1 MWMCVIV
8 AFAQTLT
15 ANAPS
20 KVMTGE
26 NFRLTYTVNTQNAS
40 DFRMGKVPDAL
51 EIITGPYTSQQSSF
65 QMVNG
70 HTSSSSSITYTG
82 SDTCCLLPDAY
93 CLMPRRCGVRRTA
106 KCRPYRRV

>member
-1 MWMCVIV
+1 MMTMKRYILLFNMWMCVIV

-51 EIITGPYTSQQSSF
+51 EIITGP
-65 QMVNG
+65 
-70 HTSSSSSITYTG
+70 
-82 SDTCCLLPDAY
+82 
-93 CLMPRRCGVRRTA
+93 
-106 KCRPYRRV
+106 